1 MKILVTG
8 ATGYFG
14 QRLAL
19 TLAEAGNHVNI
30 LVRDPGSV
38 NIPRHKNI
46 HVFKGDITNRQSITA
61 SIQDCEQVYHT
72 AALVKIFARN
82 AADFYKV
89 NVEGTANV
97 LSKALEAGVKKL
109 VFTSSCGVM
118 GPSLGE
124 PRSEND
130 PRIISFEND
139 YEFTKFLAENLVRDY
154 IHKGLFTV
162 IVAPSKIFGP
172 GIETHPMSV
181 NKLIKKFI
189 LGKPTIIPGP
199 GNIMSN
205 YCFIDDV
212 VQGHILA
219 MAKGMGGEKYI
230 LGGENISYS
239 NLFKMLRS
247 LSGTKAKLMQFPKF
261 FAQVWA
267 ILQWIQYKMT
277 DKEPFA
283 TTKGIRHIFS
293 NKTVTSEKAV
303 RQLGYRLTP
312 LDEGLQQTIQFLKT
326 EHHG

>member
-72 AALVKIFARN
+72 AALVKIFARD

-118 GPSLGE
+118 GPSLDRKSTRLNSSH
-124 PRSEND
+124 PRLS
-130 PRIISFEND
+130 RM
-139 YEFTKFLAENLVRDY
+139 
-154 IHKGLFTV
+154 
-162 IVAPSKIFGP
+162 PS
-172 GIETHPMSV
+172 S
-181 NKLIKKFI
+181 
-189 LGKPTIIPGP
+189 
-199 GNIMSN
+199 
-205 YCFIDDV
+205 
-212 VQGHILA
+212 A
-219 MAKGMGGEKYI
+219 
-230 LGGENISYS
+230 
-239 NLFKMLRS
+239 
-247 LSGTKAKLMQFPKF
+247 
-261 FAQVWA
+261 
-267 ILQWIQYKMT
+267 
-277 DKEPFA
+277 
-283 TTKGIRHIFS
+283 
-293 NKTVTSEKAV
+293 
-303 RQLGYRLTP
+303 
-312 LDEGLQQTIQFLKT
+312 
-326 EHHG
+326 